1 MKKENTL
8 FACILIVLSL
18 SFFLADSPEAEA
30 FAPDSGFFLLN
41 TSETDLFRP
50 LLRNNAAPV
59 SLDSNNFL
67 SAFVD
72 LDGGKETLLAQKESD
87 ETVPIA
93 SLTKLMTA
101 SVVLDNYKLGDLIT
115 IPGSALEISSPNYDL
130 KAGEKFTVENLLY
143 IMLIESNNSAA
154 EAFAADM
161 GRDEFISKMNKKARE
176 IGMSKTRYINPD
188 GLDVYSDKANTVF
201 KETNMS
207 TPQDLE
213 KLVVYV
219 IKNYPLI
226 PKILSLPADS
236 VSDWSGSMHRIEN
249 TNILL
254 KENTDYLWGKTGYTK
269 AANGCIILILKD
281 YAEGHP
287 DSYIINIITGADD
300 RFKEARKLEAWLH
313 DSFIW

>member
-1 MKKENTL
+1 MKKENIL
-8 FACILIVLSL
+8 FTCILIALSL
-18 SFFLADSPEAEA
+18 SFFLVNSPEAEA
-30 FAPDSGFFLLN
+30 FAPGSGFFLLN

-50 LLRNNAAPV
+50 LPKDNTVPV

-72 LDGGKETLLAQKESD
+72 MDSNKETLLAQKGSSEI
-87 ETVPIA
+87 VPIA
-93 SLTKLMTA
+93 SLTKLITA
-101 SVVLDNYKLGDLIT
+101 AVVLDNYKLGDLVT
-115 IPGSALEISSPNYDL
+115 VPASALEISSPNYDL
-130 KAGEKFTVENLLY
+130 KAGERFTVENLLHV
-143 IMLIESNNSAA
+143 MLIESNNSAA

-161 GRDEFISKMNKKARE
+161 GRDEFISKMNEKARE
-176 IGMSKTRYINPD
+176 IGMYNTKYINPD

-201 KETNMS
+201 KETNTS
-207 TPQDLE
+207 TPEDLE
-213 KLVVYV
+213 KLVVYI

-226 PKILSLPADS
+226 SKILSLSVDN
-236 VSDWSGSMHRIEN
+236 VSDWSGGMHRIEN

-254 KENTDYLWGKTGYTK
+254 EENSAYLWGKTGYTK

-281 YAEGHP
+281 YAEDHP
-287 DSYIINIITGADD
+287 DCYIINIITGADD